1 MPAFRQT
8 LIFAATLLALAPAAL
23 AQQPSV
29 TQSMIAPVAP
39 AVPGLPSPTPLFTIG
54 KLAVGVW
61 APVEPVYDAGN
72 NRNLAADS
80 VWSYAALPEQ
90 PVF

>member
-8 LIFAATLLALAPAAL
+8 MIFAATLFAGIPVAF

-29 TQSMIAPVAP
+29 TQSMMAPVAP
-39 AVPGLPSPTPLFTIG
+39 IPAPLPSPAPLFTIG
-54 KLAVGVW
+54 KLPVGVW
-61 APVEPVYDAGN
+61 APVEPTYDAGN
-72 NRNLAADS
+72 NRNLAADP
-80 VWSYAALPEQ
+80 VWGYAALPEP